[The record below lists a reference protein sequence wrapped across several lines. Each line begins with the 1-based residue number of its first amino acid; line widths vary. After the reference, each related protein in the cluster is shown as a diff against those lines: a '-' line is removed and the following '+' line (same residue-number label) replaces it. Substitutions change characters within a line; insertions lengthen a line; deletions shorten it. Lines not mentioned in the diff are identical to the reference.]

1 LAVSIHESAF
11 LSGLKLSEAAM
22 FVKAKPCFAEVNPAI
37 VSAKAAVCGG
47 EVEQN
52 HRSLQERRDFLK
64 YSAAFLA
71 TSPLIEDDSEI
82 YPKNVNTNSKPSDLK
97 ITDLRVA
104 VVIKPGP
111 SPCPLIRIDTNQGV
125 SGLGEVRDGAS
136 PTYALFLKSRL
147 LGENPLQI
155 DRLFRKIKQ
164 FGGHARQGGGV
175 CAIEMALWD
184 IAGKVYNAPVYQML
198 GGKFRDKIRLYADTE
213 ESKDPKIYAERM
225 KERKERMALTWLK
238 MDLGIEMVADTSGTV
253 TNPTD
258 IEQWQAN
265 TLPHPLVAME
275 VTDKGISRL
284 EEYVATVRD
293 AVGMEI
299 PLAMDHLGHLGVK
312 SIIRL
317 GKAYEKYNL
326 SWMEDVIPWT
336 YTDLL
341 KQISDQSPTP
351 ILTGE
356 DIYLKEPFRVLCEN
370 HAVGKIH
377 PDLATSG
384 GILETHKIGD
394 VAEEFGVPMAMHFAG
409 TPICC
414 MANVHC
420 AAATQN
426 FLVMEHHSLDVPWWS
441 SLVQEGTSAPIVHNG
456 FIEVPER
463 PGLGVTLNEDV
474 VRRHLAPGTGYFEP
488 TPQWDNER
496 SWDRLWS

>member
-1 LAVSIHESAF
+1 MHRREV
-11 LSGLKLSEAAM
+11 LKT
-22 FVKAKPCFAEVNPAI
+22 
-37 VSAKAAVCGG
+37 
-47 EVEQN
+47 
-52 HRSLQERRDFLK
+52 
-64 YSAAFLA
+64 SAAALGTLLGA
-71 TSPLIEDDSEI
+71 EAIEAYPLG
-82 YPKNVNTNSKPSDLK
+82 VNTNSRSSKLK

-104 VVIKPGP
+104 TIVKPGP
-111 SPCPLIRIDTNQGV
+111 SPCPLVRIDTDQGV
-125 SGLGEVRDGAS
+125 YGLGEVRDGAS
-136 PTYALFLKSRL
+136 PTYALFLKSRI

-155 DRLFRKIKQ
+155 DKIFRKIKQ

-184 IAGKVYNAPVYQML
+184 IAGKVYDAPVYALL
-198 GGKFRDKIRLYADTE
+198 GGKFRDRVRIYADTT
-213 ESKDPKIYAERM
+213 ESKDPKVYAQRM
-225 KERKERMALTWLK
+225 KERKEKMGLTWLK
-238 MDLGIEMVADTSGTV
+238 MDLGVEMVSDTPGTV
-253 TNPTD
+253 TAQSD
-258 IEQWQAN
+258 FSQWDMTQ
-265 TLPHPLVAME
+265 LPHPLLAME
-275 VTDKGISRL
+275 VTDKGIAML
-284 EEYVATVRD
+284 EQYVGAVRD

-299 PLAMDHLGHLGVK
+299 PLSMDHLGHLGVK

-341 KQISDQSPTP
+341 KQIADESPTP

-356 DIYLKEPFRVLCEN
+356 DIYLKEPFRVLCES

-394 VAEEFGVPMAMHFAG
+394 MAEEYGVPMAMHFAG
-409 TPICC
+409 TPVSC

-426 FLVMEHHSLDVPWWS
+426 FLALENHSLDVPWWS
-441 SLVQEGTSAPIVHNG
+441 SMVQEGARSPIVDHG
-456 FIEVPER
+456 WIDVPDR

-474 VRRHLAPGTGYFEP
+474 VRQHLQPGTGYFEP
-488 TPQWDNER
+488 TTQWDHER

>member
-1 LAVSIHESAF
+1 MSNQRQLFNRRELFRSSVALLGSSLLGSDAVE
-11 LSGLKLSEAAM
+11 G
-22 FVKAKPCFAEVNPAI
+22 
-37 VSAKAAVCGG
+37 
-47 EVEQN
+47 
-52 HRSLQERRDFLK
+52 
-64 YSAAFLA
+64 
-71 TSPLIEDDSEI
+71 
-82 YPKNVNTNSKPSDLK
+82 YPKGVNTNSRPSDLK

-104 VVIKPGP
+104 TVVKPGP

-147 LGENPLQI
+147 LGENPLQL
-155 DRLFRKIKQ
+155 DKLFRKIKQ

-175 CAIEMALWD
+175 SAVEMALWD
-184 IAGKVYNAPVYQML
+184 IVGKVYNVPVYAML

-213 ESKDPKIYAERM
+213 ESKDPHIYAGRM
-225 KERKERMALTWLK
+225 KERKEGMGLTWLK
-238 MDLGIEMVADTSGTV
+238 MDLGIEMVADTPGTV

-258 IEQWQAN
+258 INQWEAHQ
-265 TLPHPLVAME
+265 LPHPLLGME
-275 VTDKGISRL
+275 VTDKGIAML
-284 EEYVATVRD
+284 EQYVAAVRD

-299 PLAMDHLGHLGVK
+299 PLSMDHLGHLGVK

-326 SWMEDVIPWT
+326 SWMEDVIPWN

-341 KQISDQSPTP
+341 KQISVESPTP

-370 HAVGKIH
+370 HAVSKIH

-394 VAEEFGVPMAMHFAG
+394 MAEEYGVPMAMHFAG
-409 TPICC
+409 TPVCC
-414 MANVHC
+414 MANAHC

-426 FLVMEHHSLDVPWWS
+426 FLALEHHSLDVPWWS
-441 SLVQEGTSAPIVHNG
+441 SLVQEGVSRSIVQRG
-456 FIEVPER
+456 FVEVPDR
-463 PGLGVTLNEDV
+463 PGLGITLNEDV
-474 VRRHLAPGTGYFEP
+474 VRQHLAPGTGYFEP